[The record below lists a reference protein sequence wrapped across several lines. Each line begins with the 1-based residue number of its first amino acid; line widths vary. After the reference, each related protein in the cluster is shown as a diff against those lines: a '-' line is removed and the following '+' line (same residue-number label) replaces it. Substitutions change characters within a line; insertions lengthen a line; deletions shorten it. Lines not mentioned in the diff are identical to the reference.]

1 MRMSTLL
8 EEVRKFSVD
17 EGFSPKEIKMA
28 IGIASDPR
36 YAKGNMTGA
45 VTAIE
50 KMKKGLSKHPQVM
63 AVLKRQNEDI
73 DEAVSPAQQAAIA
86 ISKKERGEKPKKE
99 EVQEDGHTDVASAQ
113 NNVKVAMSALTK
125 MSGELAKLNP
135 EDALPSWWTNKV
147 AVAVDKLDG
156 MADYL
161 DTQVEA
167 LDTEDEPKVKEIIK
181 KLKGA
186 SKAHAG
192 QADDLEKA
200 VKEEVELDEA
210 MKYTHVAVDSKGK
223 LIGLSTK
230 ESDAVDMARR
240 NKGKAL
246 KLKKPISQKK
256 GDMMVN
262 RTLGGVMGDAEIVRN
277 FNEEV
282 ELDEVT
288 MSQALDIDP
297 KDVAR
302 MKTLA
307 VLYTRAMKLPSGSPK
322 QDKFKKEIEKLRKE
336 LRMDESVFQELV
348 KSIEL
353 DEAKYDLYHK
363 DFSSAM
369 QHAYAM
375 AKKLHGVTIDP
386 KEIDDKVATGPK
398 KPSKG
403 KTNSYRLKGK
413 GGAIQVQVANLDDKK
428 FELNMY
434 KEEVE
439 LDESLLPLFF
449 GLWMAGAF
457 LVLPG
462 LMVYDIV
469 NRSNKRGDYLDAKVG
484 KIFDNMISKFKK
496 DKNYKPTSAEVDA
509 AKKLEKEVKS
519 KEPSIFK
526 KAMEKLKSIKSKS
539 EEVELDEVFNGT
551 KKDIRKIA
559 RATDNALRKRS
570 TQIQKML
577 KSKTNEKGRGLTD
590 FEFDHISDEGDAI
603 AAELVYRKKRGKDPI
618 SDDIPSHLKKFVNE
632 EVELPLYV
640 ELDEMKMNDPK
651 LLKVFDKLKKGS
663 TVKLKT
669 SSTIN
674 KGKDFVEYI
683 VKSKNTVNKG
693 RVEKI
698 TLATVGNEGAVKKF
712 LYKRDGTVGFAIG
725 DMGASID
732 DIKEETN
739 MDAYV
744 SRISFDEGA
753 AADARRDMRRDPDM
767 KSKRDS
773 EDVSATT
780 ADVEK
785 AANHIIMQL
794 RKSVSMKGQKDVEF
808 ASGKQK
814 VPPQVAQK
822 ILDMYNKQRTS
833 ADKSKFQMKI
843 AKSYK
848 DLLTTVKGR

>member
-210 MKYTHVAVDSKGK
+210 PKMRYALVGKDMKIYSMG
-223 LIGLSTK
+223 
-230 ESDAVDMARR
+230 SDERDLRLDRRSLEKRFPDAAPLKMAR
-240 NKGKAL
+240 L
-246 KLKKPISQKK
+246 KTAQAIGDKVDKSQLK
-256 GDMMVN
+256 
-262 RTLGGVMGDAEIVRN
+262 
-277 FNEEV
+277 EEV
-282 ELDEVT
+282 
-288 MSQALDIDP
+288 
-297 KDVAR
+297 
-302 MKTLA
+302 
-307 VLYTRAMKLPSGSPK
+307 
-322 QDKFKKEIEKLRKE
+322 
-336 LRMDESVFQELV
+336 
-348 KSIEL
+348 EL

-732 DIKEETN
+732 DIKEDTN

-744 SRISFDEGA
+744 SRISVDEGA

-767 KSKRDS
+767 RSKRDS

>member
-375 AKKLHGVTIDP
+375 AKKLHGITIDP

-439 LDESLLPLFF
+439 L
-449 GLWMAGAF
+449 
-457 LVLPG
+457 
-462 LMVYDIV
+462 
-469 NRSNKRGDYLDAKVG
+469 
-484 KIFDNMISKFKK
+484 
-496 DKNYKPTSAEVDA
+496 
-509 AKKLEKEVKS
+509 
-519 KEPSIFK
+519 
-526 KAMEKLKSIKSKS
+526 
-539 EEVELDEVFNGT
+539 
-551 KKDIRKIA
+551 
-559 RATDNALRKRS
+559 
-570 TQIQKML
+570 
-577 KSKTNEKGRGLTD
+577 
-590 FEFDHISDEGDAI
+590 
-603 AAELVYRKKRGKDPI
+603 
-618 SDDIPSHLKKFVNE
+618 
-632 EVELPLYV
+632 PLYV
-640 ELDEMKMNDPK
+640 PLDEMKMNDPK
-651 LLKVFDKLKKGS
+651 LLKMFDKLKKGDKI
-663 TVKLKT
+663 KLKT

-732 DIKEETN
+732 DIKEDTN

-744 SRISFDEGA
+744 LRISVDEGA

-767 KSKRDS
+767 RSKGDT
-773 EDVSATT
+773 EDDT
-780 ADVEK
+780 ASDKDVEK

-794 RKSVSMKGQKDVEF
+794 RKSVSMRGQKDVEF